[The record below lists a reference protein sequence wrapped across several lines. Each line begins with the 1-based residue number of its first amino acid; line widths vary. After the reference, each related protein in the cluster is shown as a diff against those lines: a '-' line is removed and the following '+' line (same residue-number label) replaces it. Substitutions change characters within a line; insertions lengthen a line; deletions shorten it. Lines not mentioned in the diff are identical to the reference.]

1 MISMLKLGMEYTK
14 RVLIDQKSFIQL
26 ESNRIQTFW
35 NSVLYVGPLNMPS
48 EVINEVTESLSLSS
62 PT

>member
-48 EVINEVTESLSLSS
+48 EVINEVTESLSS

>member
-1 MISMLKLGMEYTK
+1 MLKLGMEYTK